1 MWNRCT
7 YIQTVQNHI
16 NHGLTP
22 SQNHG
27 RTCLYRPSTHHHC
40 ISTKISHNRHQRI
53 TLHNL
58 SLLLVRQV
66 TSQGSNN
73 RDHRQHQR
81 KGASSR
87 GQHHYHM
94 STSGVF
100 KSKIKI
106 GACTSK
112 HPILDATA
120 VPKINNLGLA
130 GPVLL
135 PLNLNTPSLHINQNL
150 T

>member
-1 MWNRCT
+1 M
-7 YIQTVQNHI
+7 
-16 NHGLTP
+16 
-22 SQNHG
+22 
-27 RTCLYRPSTHHHC
+27 
-40 ISTKISHNRHQRI
+40 
-53 TLHNL
+53 
-58 SLLLVRQV
+58 
-66 TSQGSNN
+66 SN
-73 RDHRQHQR
+73 
-81 KGASSR
+81 
-87 GQHHYHM
+87 
-94 STSGVF
+94 SGVF

-120 VPKINNLGLA
+120 APKINNLGLA